1 VHAASPATAIAR
13 TAVAHANRRLLRLVP
28 IREPFRNAT

>member
-1 VHAASPATAIAR
+1 VHAASPAAASAR

-28 IREPFRNAT
+28 IREPFPDAT